1 MGAEDARNVAAA
13 ILENLPARRHLRQ
26 HLPQPRGPLHV
37 GALLRGRR
45 HNRIRHRE
53 HVAAGEGRDGPRIRA
68 LVLRDAG
75 ARETSSGNGRRGN
88 RGVRVLM
95 SQEQMVE
102 LPQKKKKKEAKLE
115 FDAALL
121 EVKPAEDVEI
131 ELDTESATFKA
142 RKGEGGDRRE

>member
-1 MGAEDARNVAAA
+1 
-13 ILENLPARRHLRQ
+13 
-26 HLPQPRGPLHV
+26 
-37 GALLRGRR
+37 
-45 HNRIRHRE
+45 
-53 HVAAGEGRDGPRIRA
+53 
-68 LVLRDAG
+68 
-75 ARETSSGNGRRGN
+75 
-88 RGVRVLM
+88 M